1 MAEIGSV
8 LGGRYRLVELLGQGG
23 MATVYRGHDSQL
35 GRDVAVKVLRP
46 EYGRDPDFLARFH
59 AEAQAVASLNDPNIV
74 SVFDFGEE
82 EAGPYIVMEYVDG
95 EDLAT
100 LLRRNGSLPP
110 RQAARIARDVGRALA
125 AAHDRGIVHRDIKPG
140 NVLIANDGRVKVT
153 DFGIARALSEAQLT
167 LPGTTLGSVHYL
179 SPEQVRGEPASAASD
194 IYGLG
199 IVLYEMLAG
208 RRPFEGDTP
217 ASVAMGRLSGPAPG
231 PSDVVS
237 AIPPAL
243 DAIDRK
249 ALAPDPAERFL
260 SAGAMAETLA
270 GYLVST
276 APATAPVASGAAQAV
291 PFVHPAAGA
300 VSPPPV
306 AHAGPPGSSPV
317 ARPAGRIPYAADA
330 YVADAHAA
338 PPPERQPAMPQRP
351 VSAPGLG
358 PPPPEPA
365 GTSPWVWIS
374 GLLGLV
380 VLVVAGLLIYRF
392 MTAAPSTP
400 GIETVSVPNLVGQD
414 IEASRVT
421 ASDLGL
427 LLAVTTQTAPD
438 QPVGTIVAQDPAG
451 GASVARGSTIKVTV
465 ITGSETVAVPDVRLR
480 GEVDGVAAI
489 VAAGLINGTRTDGY
503 DPIVPAG
510 TIIGTNPQAGTL
522 VARGTKVDYVVSRG
536 PEPTASP
543 APSASPTAT
552 LEPTATPPPSASPT
566 PTPPI
571 VGDYRCLTLDAATAQ
586 LQADGFTLGTVT
598 TNPRGGAS
606 DGTWLVQAQV
616 PTPGESRPAGTA
628 IQMTVIDP
636 TSACP

>member
-8 LGGRYRLVELLGQGG
+8 LGGRYRLVELLGLGG
-23 MATVYRGHDSQL
+23 MATVFRGHDAQL

-46 EYGRDPDFLARFH
+46 EYGRDPDFLARFR
-59 AEAQAVASLNDPNIV
+59 AEAKAVASLNDPNIV
-74 SVFDFGEE
+74 SVFDFGQGG
-82 EAGPYIVMEYVDG
+82 AGPYIVMEYVDG

-179 SPEQVRGEPASAASD
+179 SPEQVRGEPASVASD

-208 RRPFEGDTP
+208 RRPWEGDTA

-231 PSDVVS
+231 PSDVVA

-276 APATAPVASGAAQAV
+276 SPGTANDVALARSGA
-291 PFVHPAAGA
+291 PGPGPAARLVGPIPYVA
-300 VSPPPV
+300 EAYVAPPSEPRWPSSVPETVPPPPV
-306 AHAGPPGSSPV
+306 PT
-317 ARPAGRIPYAADA
+317 PAA
-330 YVADAHAA
+330 
-338 PPPERQPAMPQRP
+338 
-351 VSAPGLG
+351 L
-358 PPPPEPA
+358 PPEPD
-365 GTSPWVWIS
+365 GTSPWVWVS
-374 GLLGLV
+374 GLAGLG
-380 VLVVAGLLIYRF
+380 VLVIAGLLIFRLV
-392 MTAAPSTP
+392 AGVPSTP
-400 GIETVSVPNLVGQD
+400 GVEKVSVPNLVGQD
-414 IEASRVT
+414 IEASRVKAT
-421 ASDLGL
+421 GLGL
-427 LLAVTTQTAPD
+427 LLGVTMQTASD
-438 QPVGTIVAQDPAG
+438 QRAGTIVAQDPTAG
-451 GASVARGSTIKVTV
+451 TSVAKGSTIQVTV
-465 ITGSETVAVPDVRLR
+465 IMGSDTVAVPDIRLR

-489 VAAGLINGTRTDGY
+489 VAAGLLNGTRTDAY
-503 DPIVPAG
+503 DPVVPTGA
-510 TIIGTNPQAGTL
+510 IIGTNPQAGTL
-522 VARGTKVDYVVSRG
+522 VARGTKVDYVVSKG
-536 PEPTASP
+536 PEPTPS
-543 APSASPTAT
+543 PSASPTPTAT
-552 LEPTATPPPSASPT
+552 LEPTATPVPSVSPT
-566 PTPPI
+566 PAAPT
-571 VGDYRCLTLDAATAQ
+571 VGDYRCLTLDAAAAQ
-586 LQADGFTLGTVT
+586 LGADGFTLGTVT
-598 TNPRGGAS
+598 TNPLGGAY
-606 DGTWLVQAQV
+606 DGTWLVQAQL

-628 IQMTVIDP
+628 IRVTVIAP
-636 TSACP
+636 TNACP